1 VQHGF
6 FLFWS
11 FLPSPAPTFFQQN
24 NKEALAS
31 SDFVTSF
38 IFDLLR
44 ANAIMKWHTQPKY
57 VSPLNVVT
65 RSNGK
70 QRFILDLGHVN
81 QFLMVHSFRMDTL
94 NLLTDLADLDDLMF
108 SLDLASGYH
117 QVDMIPDI
125 PRTLG
130 FNGRVNS
137 VFSESFLSVL
147 LLPPGAAQKL

>member
-1 VQHGF
+1 
-6 FLFWS
+6 
-11 FLPSPAPTFFQQN
+11 
-24 NKEALAS
+24 
-31 SDFVTSF
+31 
-38 IFDLLR
+38 
-44 ANAIMKWHTQPKY
+44 MKWHTQPKY

-137 VFSESFLSVL
+137 MFSESFLSVL